1 MVGLTLK
8 QSEHFFPF
16 IVVSCAVLPEL
27 PASCSSRK
35 INELTPDILT
45 LQNKYQMNIF
55 VILLSVFTTVVVM
68 LLTSSSVLAMVVSVS
83 YHPEWMNEKDDR
95 FE

>member
-1 MVGLTLK
+1 
-8 QSEHFFPF
+8 
-16 IVVSCAVLPEL
+16 
-27 PASCSSRK
+27 
-35 INELTPDILT
+35 
-45 LQNKYQMNIF
+45 MNIF

-83 YHPEWMNEKDDR
+83 YHPEWINEKDDR